1 MIEIMN
7 DEEQDKGFRVFLNE
21 EDDYTDASPGMILK
35 DGEKL
40 ASLNVK
46 ATSLPPQMWK
56 WQSRNRDSHL
66 SNSF

>member
-1 MIEIMN
+1 MFEIMN

-21 EDDYTDASPGMILK
+21 EDDDTDASPGMILK

-46 ATSLPPQMWK
+46 ATSLPPQM
-56 WQSRNRDSHL
+56 
-66 SNSF
+66 